1 CESGGKVL
9 TRGSDNQNFIDKY
22 IANSSGT
29 LFMYASTEEEKAR
42 ELSHIKHGLFT
53 YYFLKA
59 IDNET
64 IYDEGILTPNRIQE
78 YIAKET
84 LKESDF
90 KQTPVIESRTVG
102 YYPFAQSIE
111 KKQNIRESEQEIK
124 VVKNKEENKTEFE
137 YFPEVPSKI
146 RKETFEELKPKIE
159 IQIQNWIDD
168 YKAQGYELKTSE
180 NFEIYNDSLEDKL
193 KDSIVKNS
201 INEKVIS
208 LDNVFSSE
216 REIVNPNSVLAAFN
230 PLSMID
236 AMMKKNEPEYIY
248 RNYIN
253 WNA

>member
-1 CESGGKVL
+1 
-9 TRGSDNQNFIDKY
+9 
-22 IANSSGT
+22 
-29 LFMYASTEEEKAR
+29 
-42 ELSHIKHGLFT
+42 
-53 YYFLKA
+53 
-59 IDNET
+59 
-64 IYDEGILTPNRIQE
+64 
-78 YIAKET
+78 
-84 LKESDF
+84 
-90 KQTPVIESRTVG
+90 
-102 YYPFAQSIE
+102 
-111 KKQNIRESEQEIK
+111 
-124 VVKNKEENKTEFE
+124 
-137 YFPEVPSKI
+137 

-216 REIVNPNSVLAAFN
+216 REIVKPNSVLAAFN

-253 WNA
+253 WNAQNIICKSIYYESENVTKVSFGITFIIYQAIYGIGLAVSSFYLDYNGYSNNKIKGPFTKINAYKYNNELFIKISNNIQTELNYFEGMVDTWNENRMKSINDFNNKSK